1 MTDHSFMK
9 RIYQKC
15 IHRASFYQK
24 MKIRTQIFSGFLLI
38 LFLTLILAAATV
50 YYLNNLGAASTK
62 ILEEN
67 YRSIKATEQIVISLS
82 KIDQI
87 LSKVCLGS
95 NYNDSTLIT
104 ILDREKQILK
114 NNLSIARQNVSDQEE
129 VKLVSQMEDEYASY
143 VHYIDDFKTT
153 VDRVGLYFTVLQ
165 RLNEVIRE
173 DCVQLA
179 TLNHRDLSEKD
190 DFAQG
195 VYFRSKIIV
204 FMIMVLVLL
213 IVGIA
218 LYRIPH
224 EIVKPITKI
233 TEKIRGI
240 SQGEYEQEIEVD
252 SNSELGELAT
262 AFNNMSVRLQE
273 FEQLNIEEVQAQKS
287 RMESII
293 RSMKDGLIML
303 DEKEQVILVND
314 TCKSL
319 CGMSEAQLIGKDLS
333 SLADSNPVLHELEA
347 SLHKLGANLVDSQ
360 ESHSFL
366 KIERDNEKPSFYTKE
381 ILKIYSK
388 DQSSRKFLGHIIT
401 LKDIT
406 SYKESD
412 EAKSNFIAV
421 VSHELKTP
429 LSALNMSLMLLSN
442 TRFGSLNE
450 EQKKTVSSMKQE
462 VQRLVNMVTELLDL
476 SRVEKG
482 QINLEKEYINPHF
495 LIDYAIAPVE
505 AKFSEKQ
512 VQILRKQEESL
523 PDIFVD
529 PEKISWVMINLLTNA
544 LRYST
549 QGDKVII
556 KTQTSSDDMVEFSVQ
571 DFGPGISQENL
582 KRVFNKFV
590 QLQTNG
596 KKNKNGLGLGL
607 AISKEVVLAHEGQ
620 IFVES
625 ELGAWTRFYFRV
637 PARSREKAEKSAEN
651 IKKLSSVKV

>member
-1 MTDHSFMK
+1 MK
-9 RIYQKC
+9 RILVKC
-15 IHRASFYQK
+15 IHLISFSQK

-62 ILEEN
+62 ILEDN
-67 YRSIKATEQIVISLS
+67 YRSIKASEQVMISLS

-87 LSKVCLGS
+87 LSKVCLGN
-95 NYNDSTLIT
+95 NYNDSTLIS
-104 ILDREKQILK
+104 ILNKEKEILK
-114 NNLSIARQNVSDQEE
+114 NNLAIARKNATDQTE
-129 VKLVSQMEDEYASY
+129 VQLVSQMEDEYASY
-143 VHYIDDFKTT
+143 VHYIDDFETT

-179 TLNHRDLSEKD
+179 TINHRDLSEKD
-190 DFAQG
+190 DFAQE

-204 FMIMVLVLL
+204 FIIMILVLM

-224 EIVKPITKI
+224 EIVKPINKI

-240 SQGEYEQEIEVD
+240 SQGEYEQKIEVD

-262 AFNNMSVRLQE
+262 AFNNMAIRLQE
-273 FEQLNIEEVQAQKS
+273 FEKLNIEEVQAQKS
-287 RMESII
+287 RMETII

-303 DEKEQVILVND
+303 DENEDIILVND
-314 TCKSL
+314 TCESL
-319 CGMSEAQLIGKDLS
+319 CGLDETKLVGKNLRN
-333 SLADSNPVLHELEA
+333 LASDNVVLYELEV
-347 SLHKLGANLVDSQ
+347 SLHKADTNMVDAQ

-366 KIERDNEKPSFYTKE
+366 KIERDNEKPGFYTKE
-381 ILKIYSK
+381 ILKIYGK
-388 DQSSRKFLGHIIT
+388 DQRKQKFLGHIIT

-442 TRFGSLNE
+442 TRFGKLNE
-450 EQKKTVSSMKQE
+450 EQTRTVSSMKQE

-482 QINLEKEYINPHF
+482 QISLEKEPINPRF
-495 LIDYAIAPVE
+495 LIDYALAPVE
-505 AKFSEKQ
+505 AKFREKR
-512 VQILRKQEESL
+512 VEIIKNIERGL
-523 PDIFVD
+523 PDIHVD

-544 LRYST
+544 LRYSSE
-549 QGDKVII
+549 GGKVII
-556 KTQTSSDDMVEFSVQ
+556 KAQTSVDDSVEFSVQ
-571 DFGPGISQENL
+571 DFGPGISKDNL

-620 IFVES
+620 ILVES
-625 ELGAWTRFYFRV
+625 EQGAWSRFFFRIPV
-637 PARSREKAEKSAEN
+637 YSDKKVGQEQESPRQLRSVD
-651 IKKLSSVKV
+651 L

>member
-1 MTDHSFMK
+1 MK

-15 IHRASFYQK
+15 IHLASFYQK

-67 YRSIKATEQIVISLS
+67 YRSIKASEQIVISLS

-95 NYNDSTLIT
+95 NYNDSTLLA
-104 ILDREKQILK
+104 ILDKEKDILK
-114 NNLSIARQNVSDQEE
+114 HNLGIARQNATDQEE

-143 VHYIDDFKTT
+143 VHYIDDFETT

-173 DCVQLA
+173 DCVQLG

-190 DFAQG
+190 EFAQE

-204 FMIMVLVLL
+204 FIIMVLVLL

-224 EIVKPITKI
+224 EIVKPITKV

-240 SQGEYEQEIEVD
+240 SQGEYEQKIEVD

-262 AFNNMSVRLQE
+262 AFNNMALRLQE
-273 FEQLNIEEVQAQKS
+273 FEKLNIEEVQAQKS

-303 DEKEQVILVND
+303 DENEEIILVND

-319 CGMSEAQLIGKDLS
+319 CGLDETQLIGRNLS
-333 SLADSNPVLHELEA
+333 SLAEKNAVLHELEA
-347 SLHKLGANLVDSQ
+347 SLHKLGTKMVDSQ

-366 KIERDNEKPSFYTKE
+366 KIERENEKPAFYTKE

-450 EQKKTVSSMKQE
+450 EQTKTVSSMKQE

-482 QINLEKEYINPHF
+482 QINLEKERINPQF
-495 LIDYAIAPVE
+495 LIDYALAPVE
-505 AKFSEKQ
+505 AKFREKN
-512 VQILRKQEESL
+512 VQIVKSLEEDL
-523 PDIFVD
+523 PDILVD

-544 LRYST
+544 LRYSSE
-549 QGDKVII
+549 GGKVII
-556 KTQTSSDDMVEFSVQ
+556 KTQTSVDDMVEFSVQ

-607 AISKEVVLAHEGQ
+607 AISKEVVVAHEGQ

-625 ELGAWTRFYFRV
+625 ELGAWSRFYFRI
-637 PARSREKAEKSAEN
+637 PIHTEQKPEQEEKVFRQLKSVNA
-651 IKKLSSVKV
+651 